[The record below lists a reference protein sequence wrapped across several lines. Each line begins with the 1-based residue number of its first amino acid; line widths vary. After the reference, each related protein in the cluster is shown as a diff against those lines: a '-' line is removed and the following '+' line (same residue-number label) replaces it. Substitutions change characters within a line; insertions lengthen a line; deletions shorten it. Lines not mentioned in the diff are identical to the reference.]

1 MTRVVIADDHPF
13 LRTGVEAVLS
23 SAGIEI
29 AGSAGDGNEAL
40 QVIAR
45 CDPDVAIIDVQM
57 PDRDGIGVL
66 EAMRTDGDQRPVIL
80 LTAHIDDDRLIAALR
95 ANVNAIV
102 FKQGAEQSLVETIE
116 RVERGEKV
124 IDPALTSRA
133 LDLTLTGVGTLDR
146 LAPRERQIADAVAK
160 GLRNREIGAQLGMT
174 EGSIKVYLNRIFD
187 KVGVENRT
195 ELAILVHG
203 KGRS

>member
-13 LRTGVEAVLS
+13 LRTGVEAVLR

-116 RVERGEKV
+116 RVGRGEKV

>member
-13 LRTGVEAVLS
+13 LRTGVEAVLR

-160 GLRNREIGAQLGMT
+160 GLRNRDIGAQLGMT

-187 KVGVENRT
+187 KLGVENRT
-195 ELAILVHG
+195 ELALLVHG
-203 KGRS
+203 KKS

>member
-13 LRTGVEAVLS
+13 LRTGVEAVLR

>member
-13 LRTGVEAVLS
+13 LRTGVEAVLR

-203 KGRS
+203 KGRN